1 MSRSEPLQTRSLMR
15 PYALAY
21 LYRRRLRA
29 HAAQECFAGLGI
41 AIAVALVFATL
52 VAEGS
57 IAGSA
62 SQVVHTVVGP
72 ANLQL
77 RARSASGF
85 DERLLAPVEHL
96 PGVKQAAPLLEQTA
110 TLRGA
115 QGRFTAVTVAGT
127 DTSLA
132 VLDGLAETLPLAT
145 LSPGAIGLSRATAE
159 AIGIPAH
166 PRRGASVT
174 LQLRGRAVRLR
185 VSAVLGPE
193 AVGALSRARVAVMSL
208 ESMQRLAGLRGR
220 VTHILIES
228 EPGRKAAVRGEL
240 QRLAAGKLTVEAA
253 DAEVAQLHQALRPS
267 ALASGLFGAV
277 GGLLGF
283 LLAFNAMLVTVPER
297 RQAIADLRMAGTR
310 RATIVQIALFQAVCL
325 GLAASLIGLLA
336 GYALSVGALHQP
348 SGYLAEE
355 FTLGGST
362 VLSAQTVLLALV
374 GGVAA
379 TCLASMV
386 PLLDL
391 RRGRARDAVYRQDGV
406 AGDALGHPVQR
417 RLFAA
422 ALVLI
427 VAASVLFALVPAA
440 AIAAT
445 ALLAL
450 ATVLT
455 VPLVLGGVL
464 ALMRIVTNR
473 YEKLIVLPIALASLR
488 TTTLRSLA
496 LAATGAVA
504 LFGAVALGGARG
516 DLLQQI
522 KQVAHDYA
530 AEADIWVTSP
540 GDNQATVEFLP
551 DRHAARIAQNPGVA
565 GVRVFQ
571 GSFLDINGA
580 RPWIIARPPGSSAQI
595 FAGQIIDGRAN
606 VAAARLSEGGW
617 VAVSKQIADEQ
628 HSGVG
633 GTLSIPTPTG
643 IARLRIAATTTN
655 FAWLTGVIFM
665 STTDYS
671 RLWPSSTPTAL
682 GIEVAK
688 GVSPARVEGEL
699 ARQLA
704 DSGLEVSSQLARQ
717 GKIEASA
724 REGLGQL
731 QEISTL
737 LEIAAIFAMVAA
749 LTSAI
754 WQRRTSLAGL
764 RLSGGRPARLRRILF
779 VESALMLS
787 AGCLTGAVAGIY
799 GQAVVDGDLR
809 RVTGFP
815 VASAAV
821 SARPLEVFALVV
833 AVALAIMTI
842 PGWFASR
849 VSPGLALEND

>member
-1 MSRSEPLQTRSLMR
+1 
-15 PYALAY
+15 
-21 LYRRRLRA
+21 
-29 HAAQECFAGLGI
+29 
-41 AIAVALVFATL
+41 
-52 VAEGS
+52 
-57 IAGSA
+57 
-62 SQVVHTVVGP
+62 
-72 ANLQL
+72 
-77 RARSASGF
+77 
-85 DERLLAPVEHL
+85 
-96 PGVKQAAPLLEQTA
+96 
-110 TLRGA
+110 
-115 QGRFTAVTVAGT
+115 
-127 DTSLA
+127 
-132 VLDGLAETLPLAT
+132 
-145 LSPGAIGLSRATAE
+145 
-159 AIGIPAH
+159 
-166 PRRGASVT
+166 
-174 LQLRGRAVRLR
+174 
-185 VSAVLGPE
+185 
-193 AVGALSRARVAVMSL
+193 
-208 ESMQRLAGLRGR
+208 
-220 VTHILIES
+220 
-228 EPGRKAAVRGEL
+228 
-240 QRLAAGKLTVEAA
+240 
-253 DAEVAQLHQALRPS
+253 
-267 ALASGLFGAV
+267 
-277 GGLLGF
+277 LLGF

-348 SGYLAEE
+348 AGYLAEE

-374 GGVAA
+374 GGVTA
-379 TCLASMV
+379 TCLASLV

-406 AGDALGHPVQR
+406 AGDALRPSVQR

-422 ALVLI
+422 ALILI
-427 VAASVLFALVPAA
+427 AVASVLFAFVPAA

-455 VPLVLGGVL
+455 VPLVLGGAL
-464 ALMRIVTNR
+464 ALMRIVTNH

-496 LAATGAVA
+496 LASTGAVA

-516 DLLQQI
+516 DLLQEI

-551 DRHAARIAQNPGVA
+551 DGHAARIARNPGVA
-565 GVRVFQ
+565 GVRVFR
-571 GSFLDINGA
+571 GSFLDVNGA
-580 RPWIIARPPGSSAQI
+580 RPWIIARPPGSGARI
-595 FAGQIIDGRAN
+595 FAGQIVDGHAN

-617 VAVSKQIADEQ
+617 VAVSKQISDEQ

-633 GTLSIPTPTG
+633 GTLRIPTPTG

-665 STTDYS
+665 STADYS
-671 RLWPSSTPTAL
+671 RLWPGSTPTAL
-682 GIEVAK
+682 GVEVAK
-688 GVSPARVEGEL
+688 GASPARVEGEL
-699 ARQLA
+699 ASELA
-704 DSGLEVSSQLARQ
+704 GSGLEVSSRRARQ

-749 LTSAI
+749 LSSAI
-754 WQRRTSLAGL
+754 WQRRSSLAGL

-821 SARPLEVFALVV
+821 SARPLEVLALVV

-842 PGWFASR
+842 PGWLASR
-849 VSPGLALEND
+849 VSPGLALENE